1 MFNIVNFFSSLFYK
15 FYMQKKTVIQFL
27 YTFLISYFFIV
38 NVIDS
43 KMFLFK

>member
-15 FYMQKKTVIQFL
+15 FYMQKKTVIKFL